1 MLGAVTNVLL
11 FVVMVALGVL
21 AFQAEDEKDARNHK
35 D

>member
-21 AFQAEDEKDARNHK
+21 VFQAKEESN
-35 D
+35 